1 MDVMS
6 HDYISINQI
15 RLIMTSKQFMSKV
28 RRALKFKV
36 HQQQLSSLL
45 LSQGNNMIS
54 TYELEDVA
62 FNMTFD
68 LTKYKIIA

>member
-6 HDYISINQI
+6 HDYISTNQI

-54 TYELEDVA
+54 T
-62 FNMTFD
+62 
-68 LTKYKIIA
+68 